1 MFALVL
7 ILSGFAPAQEK
18 KIKREDLPPEVQ
30 KALQKASGGATIVG
44 FAKETEGGAVRYEV
58 EMKAGNH
65 SKDVTFD
72 ADGNVVAVEE
82 ETTLDSIPA
91 GAREAILKTAGK
103 QKLLKIESVTEAGA
117 TTYEA
122 HFKSGLRTKE
132 VKVDA
137 GGKPVK

>member
-1 MFALVL
+1 L

-30 KALQKASGGATIVG
+30 KAMKKASEGATIVG
-44 FAKETEGGAVRYEV
+44 FGKEAEGGAIRYEV

-72 ADGNVVAVEE
+72 SAGNVVAVEE

-91 GAREAILKTAGK
+91 AAREAILIAAGK
-103 QKLLKIESVTEAGA
+103 QKVLKIESVTEAGA

-122 HFKSGLRTKE
+122 RFKSGLRTKE

-137 GGKPVK
+137 GGKSVK